1 MPVCYRAAV
10 PKSKPPRGTIVLTG
24 KQVRE
29 LLAEG
34 RLVRAELERRIAKMH
49 EVSIEQRFSRA
60 K

>member
-1 MPVCYRAAV
+1 MTTKGPKKYETIAV
-10 PKSKPPRGTIVLTG
+10 TEE
-24 KQVRE
+24 QVRE

-49 EVSIEQRFSRA
+49 EVSFEQRFSRA

>member
-1 MPVCYRAAV
+1 V